1 MLSLN
6 SFIYCNIVAFYN
18 KALTFAFQK
27 NSVMEFAKQY
37 DVIII
42 GGSYAGLSAAMA
54 LGRSLKNVLVI
65 DSGKPCNAP
74 TPHSHNFLTQ
84 DGATPAAI
92 ATLGKQQV
100 QQYDTVVFYNGL
112 ATEGKAT
119 HTGFDIIT
127 AAGDIFTTKKL
138 IFATGIKDIF
148 PDIKG
153 LEAAWGKSII
163 HCPYCHG
170 YEFRG
175 KRTGIIANGEMAFH
189 LTALV
194 NNLSPDI
201 TVFTNGPVVFTD
213 VQLQKL
219 KDHNIPVIETP
230 LAEVI
235 HTEGNMTAVALTD
248 GTRLAM
254 DALYARVAFE
264 QHCPIPVALGCA
276 LNEQGYLQ
284 IDNMYHTTVP
294 GIFACGDNSS
304 FMRSVANAVA
314 AGNFTG
320 AVVNRELT
328 EQSF

>member
-1 MLSLN
+1 
-6 SFIYCNIVAFYN
+6 
-18 KALTFAFQK
+18 
-27 NSVMEFAKQY
+27 MEFAMQY

-100 QQYDTVVFYNGL
+100 QQYDTVAFYNGL

-127 AAGDIFTTKKL
+127 AAGDIFTAKKL
-138 IFATGIKDIF
+138 IFATGIKDTF

-153 LEAAWGKSII
+153 FEEAWGKSVI

-170 YEFRG
+170 YEFRD
-175 KRTGIIANGEMAFH
+175 KRTGIMANGEMAFH
-189 LTALV
+189 LAALV
-194 NNLSPDI
+194 NNLSPNI
-201 TVFTNGPVVFTD
+201 TVFTNGPADFKPEQVD
-213 VQLQKL
+213 KL
-219 KDHNIPVIETP
+219 NAHNIPVITTLITAITQENGNIAAVT
-230 LAEVI
+230 LADNTTIE
-235 HTEGNMTAVALTD
+235 L
-248 GTRLAM
+248 
-254 DALYARVAFE
+254 DALYARVLFE
-264 QHCPIPVALGCA
+264 QHCPIPVHLGCE
-276 LNEQGYLQ
+276 LNELGYIQ
-284 IDNMYHTTVP
+284 VDNMYRTTVP
-294 GIFACGDNSS
+294 CIFACGDNSN

-320 AVVNRELT
+320 AAVNRELT
-328 EQSF
+328 EQGF